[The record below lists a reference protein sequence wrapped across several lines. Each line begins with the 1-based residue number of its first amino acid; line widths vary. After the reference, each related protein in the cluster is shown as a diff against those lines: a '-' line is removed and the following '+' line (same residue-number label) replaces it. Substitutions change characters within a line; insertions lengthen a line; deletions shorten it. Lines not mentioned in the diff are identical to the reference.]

1 MSVKNTPFGGSQV
14 EYHANYRNTPRERD
28 KVGLSILNKIRK
40 KIDGKVEIVDIGA
53 GAGTKHEINLRL
65 THLYPALS

>member
-1 MSVKNTPFGGSQV
+1 MSVKNIPFGGSQAQ
-14 EYHANYRNTPRERD
+14 YHANYRNTPRERD

-40 KIDGKVEIVDIGA
+40 KIDGRVEIVDIGA

-65 THLYPALS
+65 IFD